1 MIIAV
6 AGPYSAPTEEARQ
19 KNLDALN
26 EAAARL
32 LERGHIPLIGINA
45 ALPVVDK
52 AYGLTDDRYN
62 ALMNISMA
70 VVSACDALLFMGES
84 RGANMERDL
93 FVAKSLPIYYSLDAV
108 PESL

>member
-19 KNLDALN
+19 KNLDVLN

-32 LERGHIPLIGINA
+32 VERGHIPLIGINA
-45 ALPVVDK
+45 AVPVVDK
-52 AYGLTDDRYN
+52 AHGLADRYN
-62 ALMNISMA
+62 AIMDISMA
-70 VVSACDALLFMGES
+70 VVNACEALLFIGES

-93 FVAKSLPIYYSLDAV
+93 FVAKSLPVYYSLDEV
-108 PESL
+108 PDLP